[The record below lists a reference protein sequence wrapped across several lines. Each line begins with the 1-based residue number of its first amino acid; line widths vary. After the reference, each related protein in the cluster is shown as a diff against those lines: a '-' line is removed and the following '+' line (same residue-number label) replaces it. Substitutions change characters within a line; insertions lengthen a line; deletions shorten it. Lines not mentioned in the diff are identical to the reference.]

1 MQTETD
7 VTVSAALLLALGLA
21 HFAQEENDSSQAA
34 VSPVLFTSILKYFK
48 YLKIQEL
55 NLNSILNLKRGQF
68 YYLRLVFHRI
78 SN

>member
-34 VSPVLFTSILKYFK
+34 VSPVLFTST
-48 YLKIQEL
+48 YLL
-55 NLNSILNLKRGQF
+55 V
-68 YYLRLVFHRI
+68 YLST
-78 SN
+78 SNT